1 MAKYI
6 KQGGSNGGHISGGSF
21 GGDKSRNGTVINSS
35 KTQSESMMRGGSSS
49 K

>member
-6 KQGGSNGGHISGGSF
+6 KQGGQGGGHISVGSF
-21 GGDKSRNGTVINSS
+21 GDKSRNGAVINSS
-35 KTQSESMMRGGSSS
+35 KTQSDSMMRGGSNS